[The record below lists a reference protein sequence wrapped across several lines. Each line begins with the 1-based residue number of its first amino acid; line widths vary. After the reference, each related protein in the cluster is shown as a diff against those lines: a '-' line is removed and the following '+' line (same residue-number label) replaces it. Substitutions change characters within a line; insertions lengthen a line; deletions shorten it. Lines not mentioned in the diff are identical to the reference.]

1 MIVDGLDFKERKG
14 HREET
19 GRQFPYFVSCAKY
32 LDKEG
37 INRKETN
44 RKTKQIV
51 NDIAIVRNCFPAG
64 YNEETVKQHQGQ
76 A

>member
-37 INRKETN
+37 INRN
-44 RKTKQIV
+44 RDK
-51 NDIAIVRNCFPAG
+51 
-64 YNEETVKQHQGQ
+64 
-76 A
+76 

>member
-37 INRKETN
+37 INRN
-44 RKTKQIV
+44 RDKQE
-51 NDIAIVRNCFPAG
+51 N
-64 YNEETVKQHQGQ
+64 
-76 A
+76 